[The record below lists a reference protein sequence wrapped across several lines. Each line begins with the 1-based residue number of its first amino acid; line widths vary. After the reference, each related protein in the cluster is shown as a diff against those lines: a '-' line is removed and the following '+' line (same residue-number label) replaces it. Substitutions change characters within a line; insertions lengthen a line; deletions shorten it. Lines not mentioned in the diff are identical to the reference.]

1 MMQIVWLSRAS
12 IAREKAIEW
21 IAKENLTAA
30 LNQLDEIEQQV
41 DLLVAH
47 PKLGRIGRV
56 KGTRELVISR
66 TPFIIYK
73 APAGAVFECGS
84 HREVYDFCFAKKV
97 SKATTAERDF
107 PADKRSGGCGTRF
120 AQTGS
125 KKSRTV
131 CSSHRRG
138 WKGLQTRW

>member
-1 MMQIVWLSRAS
+1 MMQIVWLSRAR

-30 LNQLDEIEQQV
+30 LNQLDEIERQV

-66 TPFIIYK
+66 TPFIVLYRVI
-73 APAGAVFECGS
+73 GNEIQVLNFL
-84 HREVYDFCFAKKV
+84 H
-97 SKATTAERDF
+97 
-107 PADKRSGGCGTRF
+107 
-120 AQTGS
+120 
-125 KKSRTV
+125 
-131 CSSHRRG
+131 SSQQLP
-138 WKGLQTRW
+138 K